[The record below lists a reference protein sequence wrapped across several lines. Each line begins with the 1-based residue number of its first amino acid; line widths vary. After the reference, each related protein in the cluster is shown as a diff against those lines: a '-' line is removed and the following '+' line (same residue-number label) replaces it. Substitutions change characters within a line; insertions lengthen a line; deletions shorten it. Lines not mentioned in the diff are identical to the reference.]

1 MGTEY
6 SITEIKKKKSK
17 DTSLMRKFY
26 FKDDNEAMKLLYMK
40 NKTKQTNKNLK
51 VIQFKF
57 EKS

>member
-1 MGTEY
+1 
-6 SITEIKKKKSK
+6 
-17 DTSLMRKFY
+17 MRKFY

-51 VIQFKF
+51 VIQLKF

>member
-17 DTSLMRKFY
+17 DTGLMRKFY

>member
-1 MGTEY
+1 
-6 SITEIKKKKSK
+6 
-17 DTSLMRKFY
+17 MRKFY